1 MSPIKPLSLLPQT
14 LSPAPPLTPEF
25 RGFQLQQ
32 AKAQNPSPREKECR
46 ALSLAR
52 ARSRVQ
58 SGIVRINHD
67 ASPTDGNGNVTPP
80 VENTPPT
87 PAPPAAAAVAAG
99 KTAREL
105 DLEAELAA
113 ERERVQIESEGRKQ
127 RERDL
132 CDLQDKHEAYRK
144 QAESRA
150 AKPAP
155 KKSSWSPVIGS
166 ED

>member
-1 MSPIKPLSLLPQT
+1 MSAVVSG
-14 LSPAPPLTPEF
+14 A
-25 RGFQLQQ
+25 RGKL
-32 AKAQNPSPREKECR
+32 
-46 ALSLAR
+46 
-52 ARSRVQ
+52 VQ

-80 VENTPPT
+80 VENTQTGRETKVESREPVQ
-87 PAPPAAAAVAAG
+87 PPAASAVAAG

-113 ERERVQIESEGRKQ
+113 ERERVVIESEGRKQ

-132 CDLQDKHEAYRK
+132 LELQDKHENYRK
-144 QAESRA
+144 SVERPTPP
-150 AKPAP
+150 PA

>member
-1 MSPIKPLSLLPQT
+1 MSAVVSGG
-14 LSPAPPLTPEF
+14 S
-25 RGFQLQQ
+25 
-32 AKAQNPSPREKECR
+32 EK
-46 ALSLAR
+46 S
-52 ARSRVQ
+52 VQ

-67 ASPTDGNGNVTPP
+67 ASPTDGNGNFASP
-80 VENTPPT
+80 VENTQTPDAKPHPPSS
-87 PAPPAAAAVAAG
+87 PPAAAAVAAG

-113 ERERVQIESEGRKQ
+113 ERERVVIESEGRKQ

-132 CDLQDKHEAYRK
+132 CELQDKHENYRK
-144 QAESRA
+144 SVERPAP
-150 AKPAP
+150 KPA

>member
-1 MSPIKPLSLLPQT
+1 MSDVVSG
-14 LSPAPPLTPEF
+14 A
-25 RGFQLQQ
+25 RGKL
-32 AKAQNPSPREKECR
+32 
-46 ALSLAR
+46 
-52 ARSRVQ
+52 VQ

-80 VENTPPT
+80 VENTQTGRETKVESREPVQ
-87 PAPPAAAAVAAG
+87 PPAAAAVAAG
-99 KTAREL
+99 KTVREI

-113 ERERVQIESEGRKQ
+113 ERERVVIESEGRKQ

>member
-1 MSPIKPLSLLPQT
+1 MPGSGAWQPKSAVLCHLMLWVFIKPC
-14 LSPAPPLTPEF
+14 E
-25 RGFQLQQ
+25 
-32 AKAQNPSPREKECR
+32 
-46 ALSLAR
+46 
-52 ARSRVQ
+52 
-58 SGIVRINHD
+58 SGRVRINHD

-80 VENTPPT
+80 VDNTQPGRETKAESREPVQ
-87 PAPPAAAAVAAG
+87 PLAAAAVASG
-99 KTAREL
+99 KTAREF

-132 CDLQDKHEAYRK
+132 IELQDKHENYRK
-144 QAESRA
+144 RMERPSSV
-150 AKPAP
+150 PP